1 MMKNTVIVENEDMSI
16 SFRANTGALI
26 SLFSKT
32 AGREFLKP
40 KSPRRS
46 PFAVYEGFSQ
56 PFRFLDNT
64 VPAEPRD
71 FAAEVLLPGRP
82 VFAPFDGG
90 LEIMYR
96 LSETLD
102 ARLRVEMD
110 GITSRWSLSLMNRG
124 SELLSV
130 LPVFPLID
138 GISLGKDARM
148 LAMNQA
154 GSVCKIWGFEGG
166 AYGNGGR
173 NSAQLGCFFEKD
185 ACLGFYFE
193 DGTFGPKDIRYK
205 KPAVEVRR
213 FPEKT
218 LAPGETL
225 TFDDTVL
232 MIYQGTWHQTAK
244 SYARWM
250 RKSFPLPAVPAY
262 LGKTQSFAGAWFEKK
277 GKPNYEGPNLSEPL
291 DSFLEMDRHFAG
303 DHPQLA
309 EYAFFSELS
318 AKDYGDR
325 MYIYGSNR
333 RHTDGWNIVRAD
345 LGGAKDL
352 KKGIDKVH
360 ALGKRVTLYVEGLIV
375 PNESDLF
382 TEKPEARNWLIGNPD
397 GDNDGSYT
405 GQNFAHMCCGSE
417 GWQDHLAAMCARLM
431 RETGADG
438 IRLDSFSFY
447 FWPCYNPA
455 HRHRSPF
462 DCNEWM
468 QTLLAKVSAA
478 VRAVNPAALLATEAP
493 ADYNRLWFNTALDA
507 NFTKECLRCQLED
520 SSVFRVMFPEFYM
533 PRINGGQ
540 VMESL
545 MLMPDGCSVFAGGIN
560 PLFEKWHKF
569 LPEINDVFTQGE
581 VCETKPVGSDGGII
595 LNAARLRD
603 KMLIIGARPDFSGRY
618 TKKGRVGLKTN
629 RSACLVS
636 VKTER
641 QPADITFFDIE
652 RGVRQAAETIV
663 ENGTLLFDTDSNW
676 FAVLIQFA

>member
-1 MMKNTVIVENEDMSI
+1 MMKNTVAVENKHLAIRFS
-16 SFRANTGALI
+16 NTAGTLAG
-26 SLFSKT
+26 LFSKT
-32 AGREFLKP
+32 AGKEFL
-40 KSPRRS
+40 SPGPHRRS
-46 PFAVYEGFSQ
+46 PFAIYEGFSK
-56 PFRFLDNT
+56 PFAFLDNT
-64 VPAEPRD
+64 VPGEPAD
-71 FAAEVLLPGRP
+71 FADRILLPARP
-82 VFAPFDGG
+82 VFEPFDGG
-90 LEIMYR
+90 LEILYL
-96 LSETLD
+96 LSETLT
-102 ARLRVEMD
+102 ARLRVELD
-110 GITSRWSLSLMNRG
+110 GITSRWRLSLRNAG
-124 SELLSV
+124 AETLSV
-130 LPVFPLID
+130 LPVFPLIG
-138 GISLGKDARM
+138 GITLGKDARM

-218 LAPGETL
+218 IAPGETL
-225 TFDDTVL
+225 VVDDTVIL
-232 MIYQGTWHQTAK
+232 LYRGSWHQTAK
-244 SYARWM
+244 SYAAWM
-250 RKSFPLPAVPAY
+250 RHAFPLPKVPSW
-262 LGKTQSFAGAWFEKK
+262 LGKTQSFAGAWFEKR

-303 DHPQLA
+303 GHPHLT

-345 LGGAKDL
+345 LGGAEAL
-352 KKGIDKVH
+352 KTGIEKVH

-375 PNESDLF
+375 PGESELF
-382 TEKPEARNWLIGNPD
+382 TEKPEARDWLIANPD
-397 GDNDGSYT
+397 GTNDGPYT

-455 HRHRSPF
+455 HKHRSPF
-462 DCNEWM
+462 DCNAWM
-468 QTLLAKVSAA
+468 QTLLSKVASA
-478 VRAVNPAALLATEAP
+478 VRAVNPDALLATEAP

-507 NFTKECLRCQLED
+507 NFVKRCLHCQTQD

-545 MLMPDGCSVFAGGIN
+545 MLMPDGCFSFTGNAGS
-560 PLFEKWHKF
+560 FFSRWHEF
-569 LPEINDVFTQGE
+569 LPQFNDVLAKGE
-581 VCETKPVGSDGGII
+581 VCSSKPVCEDEGVF
-595 LNAARLRD
+595 LNAARLPG
-603 KMLIIGARPDFSGRY
+603 KMLIVGARPDFLKRY
-618 TKKGRVGLKTN
+618 AGKGRVGLQKARNTFE
-629 RSACLVS
+629 VS
-636 VKTER
+636 FLAKNK
-641 QPADITFFDIE
+641 PDKITFFDIE
-652 RGVRQAAETIV
+652 RGVSFHPDYNISDGVLRLI
-663 ENGTLLFDTDSNW
+663 TDSNW
-676 FAVLIQFA
+676 FAVLLKLR